1 MKEELKQRLLKHLD
15 FLEAEVK
22 DYSKFMK
29 LSAAEYRDES
39 DKRRNVER
47 WVENII
53 NSSIDISKVI
63 LTLEGRNLPDNYKDI
78 VLSISAVKELGV
90 DSPEPLSRWVK
101 FRNIVSYEYLDIRW
115 STIKKF
121 IFETESLY
129 RVFLDKTKVYLKKK
143 IEEDK
148 EKETSV

>member
-15 FLEAEVK
+15 FLETEVR
-22 DYSKFMK
+22 DYPKFRK
-29 LSAAEYRDES
+29 FSFVEYQEDI

-63 LTLEGRNLPDNYKDI
+63 LTFEGRNLPDNYKDI
-78 VLSISAVKELGV
+78 VLLISVVKELGI
-90 DSPEPLSRWVK
+90 DSTESLSRWVK
-101 FRNIVSYEYLDIRW
+101 FRNIISHEYLDIRW
-115 STIKKF
+115 ATIKKF
-121 IFETESLY
+121 IEETEPLY
-129 RVFLDKTKVYLKKK
+129 RTLLDKARVYLKEK

-148 EKETSV
+148 KER

>member
-1 MKEELKQRLLKHLD
+1 LKEELKQRLLRHLD
-15 FLEAEVK
+15 FLEAEIK
-22 DYSKFMK
+22 EYIKFAK
-29 LSAAEYRDES
+29 FSAAEYRDDS

-78 VLSISAVKELGV
+78 VLLISVVKGLGI
-90 DSPEPLSRWVK
+90 DSTESLSRWVK
-101 FRNIVSYEYLDIRW
+101 FRNIVSHEYLDIRW

-121 IFETESLY
+121 ISETEPLY
-129 RVFLDKTKVYLKKK
+129 NGLLEKARAYLKKK

-148 EKETSV
+148 GKNSV

>member
-15 FLEAEVK
+15 FLEAEIK
-22 DYSKFMK
+22 EYPKFAK
-29 LSAAEYRDES
+29 FSAAEYRDDS

-78 VLSISAVKELGV
+78 VLSISAVKELGI
-90 DSPEPLSRWVK
+90 DSAEPLSRWVK
-101 FRNIVSYEYLDIRW
+101 FRNIVSHEYLDIRW
-115 STIKKF
+115 ATIKKF
-121 IFETESLY
+121 ILETEPLY
-129 RVFLDKTKVYLKKK
+129 KGLLDKARVYLKKK
-143 IEEDK
+143 IEGDK
-148 EKETSV
+148 GKE

>member
-15 FLEAEVK
+15 FLEIELR
-22 DYSKFMK
+22 DYPKFTK
-29 LSAAEYRDES
+29 LSAAEYRDDI

-78 VLSISAVKELGV
+78 VLSISAVKELEI
-90 DSPEPLSRWVK
+90 DSPEPLSRWVR
-101 FRNIVSYEYLDIRW
+101 FRNIISHEYLDIRW
-115 STIKKF
+115 ATIKRF
-121 IFETESLY
+121 ILETEPLY
-129 RVFLDKTKVYLKKK
+129 RTFLDKVRVYLKKK
-143 IEEDK
+143 IELE
-148 EKETSV
+148 

>member
-15 FLEAEVK
+15 FLETEIR
-22 DYSKFMK
+22 DYPKFRK
-29 LSAAEYRDES
+29 FSFVEYQEDI

-63 LTLEGRNLPDNYKDI
+63 LTLEARNLPDNYKDI
-78 VLSISAVKELGV
+78 VLLISVVKELGI
-90 DSPEPLSRWVK
+90 DSAESLSRWVK
-101 FRNIVSYEYLDIRW
+101 FRNIISHEYLDIRW
-115 STIKKF
+115 DTIKKF
-121 IFETESLY
+121 IGETEPLY
-129 RVFLDKTKVYLKKK
+129 RTLLDKARVYLKKK

-148 EKETSV
+148 

>member
-15 FLEAEVK
+15 FLEAEIR
-22 DYSKFMK
+22 DYPKFLN
-29 LSAAEYRDES
+29 LSADEYRDDI

-78 VLSISAVKELGV
+78 VLSVSAVKELGI
-90 DSPEPLSRWVK
+90 SSAEPLSRWVK
-101 FRNIVSYEYLDIRW
+101 FRNIISHEYLDIRW
-115 STIKKF
+115 ASIKRF
-121 IFETESLY
+121 IGETEPLY
-129 RVFLDKTKVYLKKK
+129 KDFLHKVKSYLEEK
-143 IEEDK
+143 IAESEEK
-148 EKETSV
+148 A